1 MRKAKRNSEAKAK
14 YRSWIDY
21 QQMLPHHAAVK
32 PEVVR
37 FFKGTCPACIANR
50 YVMSA
55 YGGPPTIGDLREV
68 YGRGHKRK

>member
-1 MRKAKRNSEAKAK
+1 VRKNEHEARAK

-21 QQMLPHHAAVK
+21 QQMLPHPLRIK

-55 YGGPPTIGDLREV
+55 YGGPPTIGDLREMFA
-68 YGRGHKRK
+68 RGHKKK